1 MAWVRAEREVSAS
14 PRLVFRLYTNMAKS
28 IKVEPKKRGR
38 PATGKDPLMGF
49 RASPVMRASVVK
61 WAENQPDKPTLSESI
76 RRLVELG
83 LTVKTKSAPSERQR
97 AALADLA
104 SKAIDSLTVGT
115 ADSDEK
121 ASRKRR
127 LIKGPEEFRDV
138 RVDRPSRK
146 I

>member
-1 MAWVRAEREVSAS
+1 VK
-14 PRLVFRLYTNMAKS
+14 KS
-28 IKVEPKKRGR
+28 ISVNKKTRGR
-38 PATGKDPLMGF
+38 PKKKGGVH
-49 RASPVMRASVVK
+49 PVTAVRLSQELGSAVDK
-61 WAENQPDKPTLSESI
+61 WAILQADGPSRSEAI

-83 LTVKTKSAPSERQR
+83 LSLETKSAPSERQR

-127 LIKGPEEFRDV
+127 LIKGPEEFREV
-138 RVDRPSRK
+138 RVDRPGKKRS
-146 I
+146 